1 MHCKLVHSFTRCLIT
16 SGIILICS
24 GAVGAQIVMGPA
36 SQVIASGG
44 TAVFNCSLACSSSLT
59 PVTWYMTFPSNG
71 RTLAVSPYTQVR
83 TIYDIDVTRS
93 TMDLCSQGGYRVE
106 QLVISRAGVDL
117 NLMPVQCST
126 LCFDGDCACNSVQ
139 VFFSKFAVLLIN
151 VPPATS
157 LAANNGGAS
166 STRINIAPSS
176 ATSCLTQATTTIQDS
191 FTTTIVD
198 VKYVTVTQMAVQTPI
213 APALP

>member
-1 MHCKLVHSFTRCLIT
+1 MLRMPHLQAFFFDHTHSCCLYARK
-16 SGIILICS
+16 GLCPYHVAYMLCCA
-24 GAVGAQIVMGPA
+24 GAVGAQIVIGPA

-83 TIYDIDVTRS
+83 TIYDIDMTRS

-151 VPPATS
+151 
-157 LAANNGGAS
+157 GAS
-166 STRINIAPSS
+166 MRM
-176 ATSCLTQATTTIQDS
+176 
-191 FTTTIVD
+191 F
-198 VKYVTVTQMAVQTPI
+198 
-213 APALP
+213 

>member
-24 GAVGAQIVMGPA
+24 GAVGAQIVIGPA

-83 TIYDIDVTRS
+83 TIYDIDMTRS

-151 VPPATS
+151 VPSATS
-157 LAANNGGAS
+157 LAANNGGA
-166 STRINIAPSS
+166 IAPSS
-176 ATSCLTQATTTIQDS
+176 ATSCLTQATTTQDS
-191 FTTTIVD
+191 FTTTVVD
-198 VKYVTVTQMAVQTPI
+198 VKYVTVTHMAVQTPI